1 MTKQNVT
8 DVALTKQ
15 DEVGEIKPT
24 TEMTRLASLA
34 LSVLLTIY
42 ALSTISFV
50 VVGLLTRQLW
60 IALDWADITIRVIFA
75 IGSGLIA
82 FRLVKKSKSV
92 VEKVWPFVLAIFH
105 FIIHPTGV
113 FSSGPLTWAA
123 LRNLPAQGTGASLF
137 STVYITMDIVLVLS
151 IILTLNPLRKTVS
164 SSVASTALGRE
175 ILASAVRYG
184 TAFRV
189 SSLLTKAAGLLLL
202 VWAIVDITFI
212 ATGIVNS
219 RIDITNSP
227 SDAQAELLLVASVLC
242 LLLRSQWKTSKV
254 SWLVAVV
261 VVWEFFVF
269 DQILAVSTADSGLRE
284 VYLISTLAPL
294 SMLRGVVLW
303 LAIVAVF
310 FAVFQTII
318 KTYAS
323 RVRSWID
330 NRIAELYKEES
341 SHAATSI
348 PRTTSILAVFS
359 LIFAFVFPIV
369 GLILAHAARNEIAIS
384 RGSKFGTDMT
394 IAAAVISWLFI
405 GIFAFALLALYL
417 LKPLLNQ
424 YWLADLLYS
433 LGF

>member
-1 MTKQNVT
+1 LTKQNVT